1 MLKISD
7 AVEYLK
13 QRLRYCSRATEVN
26 KEVVAMSIAALEFQE
41 EYQKIWDK
49 NCELNKKYYD
59 NKLFEEKERIRNQL
73 IQEIENGTI
82 KIESGN
88 EKLFSL
94 LN

>member
-1 MLKISD
+1 MSKISD

-13 QRLRYCSRATEVN
+13 CRLRYCSKATEVN
-26 KEVVAMSIAALEFQE
+26 KEVVVMAIAALEFQE
-41 EYQKIWDK
+41 EYQEIWDK

-59 NKLFEEKERIRNQL
+59 NKLCEEKERIRNQL

>member
-13 QRLRYCSRATEVN
+13 RRLRYCSRATEVN
-26 KEVVAMSIAALEFQE
+26 KEVVVMSIAAMEFQE

-49 NCELNKKYYD
+49 NCELSKKYYD
-59 NKLFEEKERIRNQL
+59 NKLCEEKEHIRNQL